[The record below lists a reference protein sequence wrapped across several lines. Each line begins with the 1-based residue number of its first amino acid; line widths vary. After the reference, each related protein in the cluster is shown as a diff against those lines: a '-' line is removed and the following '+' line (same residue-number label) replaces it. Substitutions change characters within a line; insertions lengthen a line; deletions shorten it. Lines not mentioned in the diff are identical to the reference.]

1 MTTIAFVH
9 NRFPAGG
16 AERITLDIAQYLS
29 ASSSY
34 RVLVYSSHIDRTAL
48 EKYSELLTVRKLPL
62 QVIQSQR
69 SAQVEKY
76 IVEDSVDILVQV
88 GKSLPDIEGIRSRTG
103 CKTVIACHG
112 EAFWQRYVIM
122 NRRRKHWLLWNLIYR
137 FRYSD
142 GSLAMRKARERTMA
156 DYRRNDAYV
165 VLCRDYKREIET
177 ALNIDPEHS
186 RILVIE
192 NSEKPVMGK
201 PQENKEKMILFC
213 GRLENWS
220 KRVDRLLR
228 IWAMIQDEKIMEDW
242 HLEIL
247 GDGEDRQMLE
257 TLAVE
262 LKLSR
267 LEFKGYNRDV
277 ASFYRRASV
286 VCLTSQTE
294 GWPLA
299 LTEGTAYGCIGVAFG
314 CTAGIRE
321 VLEPSGECGFI
332 VTPFDEREYADTLLK
347 IAAMSG
353 EEAERIREKSI
364 SKRLNYIPDVVCRKW
379 QILFEHLKEG
389 KVLL

>member
-34 RVLVYSSHIDRTAL
+34 RVLVYSSHIDGTSA

-103 CKTVIACHG
+103 CKTIIACHG
-112 EAFWQRYVIM
+112 EAFWQRYIIM
-122 NRRRKHWLLWNLIYR
+122 NRRRKNWLLWNLINR

-142 GSLAMRKARERTMA
+142 GSLAMRKAKERTMA
-156 DYRRNDAYV
+156 DYRRNDAYI
-165 VLCRDYKREIET
+165 VLCQDYKREIET
-177 ALNIDPEHS
+177 ALGIDPQHS

-192 NSEKPVMGK
+192 NSEKPVRN
-201 PQENKEKMILFC
+201 PQQKKEKMILFC

-228 IWAMIQDEKIMEDW
+228 IWAMIQDEKMMEDW

-257 TLAVE
+257 VLARE
-262 LKLSR
+262 LELRR

-299 LTEGTAYGCIGVAFG
+299 LTEGIAHGCIGVAFG

-321 VLEPSGECGFI
+321 VLAPSGECGFT

-347 IAAMSG
+347 IAAMSE
-353 EEAERIREKSI
+353 EEAGKIRENGI
-364 SKRLNYIPDVVCRKW
+364 SKRLKYIPEVVCRKW
-379 QILFEHLKEG
+379 QTLFDLLKSG
-389 KVLL
+389 GFRV